1 MMKKYLLVIL
11 IILGIITGCKKH
23 KENLL
28 QGQWRRISFRYEE
41 KDLKWIYN
49 FNKDGTLIEYKYDTV
64 CDSATYKVKTRFFK
78 QYVQINGLR
87 WESGDYYIEKIN
99 KKKLILQCYSPYN
112 RMEFVRE

>member
-1 MMKKYLLVIL
+1 MKKYVIIVI
-11 IILGIITGCKKH
+11 IILTSFFYGCQKH

-28 QGQWRRISFRYEE
+28 HGKWRRISFRYEE
-41 KDLKWIYN
+41 KNLKWIYC
-49 FNKDGTLIEYKYDTV
+49 FNKDGTLLEYKSDTI

-78 QYVQINGLR
+78 QYIQINGLR

-112 RMEFVRE
+112 RMEFIRE